1 MNSLEIALQLTLQAM
16 EKGIVS
22 FDDSDDTET
31 RAKQVA
37 IAYKT
42 ILNGIDDA
50 IMNA

>member
-16 EKGIVS
+16 EKGFVPI
-22 FDDSDDTET
+22 DASDDTEM

-42 ILNGIDDA
+42 ILNGVNDA
-50 IMNA
+50 ISDQ

>member
-1 MNSLEIALQLTLQAM
+1 MNSLEIAMQLTLQAM

-22 FDDSDDTET
+22 FSDWNDTET

-42 ILNGIDDA
+42 ILSGVNDA
-50 IMNA
+50 ISDQ